1 MGDALFG
8 SGDDIEHQRFRTWE
22 AWLLLVGVVLIFVGA
37 SFFLYS
43 VTTHSEWRWPPLP
56 GWVAAA
62 VGIVGMR
69 LLIGRANRRE
79 GKPFTP
85 TKAFDDVRDVLSAG
99 RTVGLPASI
108 IGTLLIVGYAVVM
121 VGFVRAILG
130 ALTSP

>member
-1 MGDALFG
+1 MGDELFG
-8 SGDDIEHQRFRTWE
+8 SGDVIERQRFRTWE
-22 AWLLLVGVVLIFVGA
+22 AWLLLASVVLIFVGA

-43 VTTHSEWRWPPLP
+43 VTSHSEWKWPPLP

-62 VGIVGMR
+62 VGIVTVR
-69 LLIGRANRRE
+69 LLSGRANQGE
-79 GKPFTP
+79 GKPVTSS
-85 TKAFDDVRDVLSAG
+85 KAFDDVRDVLSAG

-108 IGTLLIVGYAVVM
+108 VGALLVVGYAVVM